1 MTEASAP
8 RPAPPP
14 PIPQQQPSAQP
25 SPAPGPPLAQAEPK
39 PPSPKPQPL
48 PQNADEL
55 LQAAIGAAPSVRMR
69 MMLEKLAPIGLDAGV
84 LKAGVAP
91 DVRNLVEM
99 SRGTIEGLLAEA
111 AGQPIRIEL
120 QAQETAQPAQQ
131 GQPAPS
137 GRSGGPSENAPP
149 PGAAAGETGSAAADH
164 PLVKRARELF
174 DAGIVNVRPKQ
185 SGRNADR

>member
-1 MTEASAP
+1 MTEASAQ

-14 PIPQQQPSAQP
+14 PIQAQRAQEP
-25 SPAPGPPLAQAEPK
+25 TGAPAAPTPPPASAEPK
-39 PPSPKPQPL
+39 PARPPQS
-48 PQNADEL
+48 AGEL
-55 LQAAIGAAPSVRMR
+55 LQSAIGAAPSMRMR
-69 MMLEKLAPIGLDAGV
+69 MMLEKLAPIGLDDGV

-99 SRGTIEGLLAEA
+99 SRGTIEGLLAQA

-120 QAQETAQPAQQ
+120 QASEAESPQAGSGSEPA
-131 GQPAPS
+131 
-137 GRSGGPSENAPP
+137 SENSRRQVA
-149 PGAAAGETGSAAADH
+149 GAGETGSAAADH

-185 SGRNADR
+185 SGPRADR

>member
-14 PIPQQQPSAQP
+14 PIPQQQPS
-25 SPAPGPPLAQAEPK
+25 PPLAQAEPK

-55 LQAAIGAAPSVRMR
+55 LRAAIGAAPSMRMR

-99 SRGTIEGLLAEA
+99 SRGTIESLLAEA
-111 AGQPIRIEL
+111 AGRPIRIEL
-120 QAQETAQPAQQ
+120 QAQEAGQSAQP
-131 GQPAPS
+131 GRPAPS
-137 GRSGGPSENAPP
+137 SSSGGPSENAPP
-149 PGAAAGETGSAAADH
+149 LGAAAGETGSAAADH